1 MLKSILKSSLRTS
14 VSPYLSF
21 LDLLLLSF
29 AYRKLKIIKSLKLL
43 SWCFIF
49 NPMTTIFRSL
59 MLLIAILLSM
69 SYKAEKEHILDALV
83 GITGKVEKLQIW
95 ILLVFILKLPFH

>member
-49 NPMTTIFRSL
+49 NPMTIFRSL
-59 MLLIAILLSM
+59 LLLIAILLSM